1 MAETAVEYIKGENY
15 LTWYSDDPKWVNRIR
30 QIADGN
36 AEVQIVN
43 DDGES
48 VLAHCGDISNILFI
62 SGRNVLAS
70 VPPNIAARTIIAS
83 PISMLISPFL

>member
-30 QIADGN
+30 QLAADN
-36 AEVQIVN
+36 AEVHIIN

-48 VLAHCGDISNILFI
+48 VLAHCPVSWFKPPKPPIKRNMTDEQRQAAAERMKNIR
-62 SGRNVLAS
+62 GGTV
-70 VPPNIAARTIIAS
+70 
-83 PISMLISPFL
+83 

>member
-15 LTWYSDDPKWVNRIR
+15 LTWYSDDPIWVNRIR
-30 QIADGN
+30 QMATDN

-48 VLAHCGDISNILFI
+48 VLAHCPVSWFKPPKPPIK
-62 SGRNVLAS
+62 RNMTDEQRQ
-70 VPPNIAARTIIAS
+70 AAAERMKNARDSIK
-83 PISMLISPFL
+83 

>member
-30 QIADGN
+30 QMATDN

-43 DDGES
+43 DDDES
-48 VLAHCGDISNILFI
+48 VLAHCPVSWFKPPKPPIK
-62 SGRNVLAS
+62 RNMTDEQRK
-70 VPPNIAARTIIAS
+70 AAAERMKNARDSIK
-83 PISMLISPFL
+83 

>member
-30 QIADGN
+30 QLAADN
-36 AEVQIVN
+36 AEVHIIN

-48 VLAHCGDISNILFI
+48 VLAHCPVSWFKPPKPPIK
-62 SGRNVLAS
+62 RNMTDEQRK
-70 VPPNIAARTIIAS
+70 AAAERMKNARDSIK
-83 PISMLISPFL
+83 